1 MPNPI
6 ILAYYIIIILYSSAP
21 QYVCGGSYTQSPGHI
36 TSPFYPGPYVNSM
49 ACIYDIR

>member
-1 MPNPI
+1 MCIPILSLI
-6 ILAYYIIIILYSSAP
+6 ILLYSPSAP